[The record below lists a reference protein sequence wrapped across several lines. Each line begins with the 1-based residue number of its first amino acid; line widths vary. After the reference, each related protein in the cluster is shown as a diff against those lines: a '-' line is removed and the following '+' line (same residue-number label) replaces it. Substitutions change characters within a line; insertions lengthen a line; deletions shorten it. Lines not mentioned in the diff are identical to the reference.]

1 MRARTLAVSLLS
13 SATVLVIGWQIG
25 AQTQLSHAAPASVS
39 AIGPV
44 PPAPT
49 PQSGATSPP
58 TPPPSS
64 GASSGPT
71 SPSAT
76 APSTAAPAAGVSGTF
91 TGTPASTQFGNVQV
105 QIVVNGGKITDVVA
119 LQLTDADSRS
129 VSISNRAAPIL
140 RQQVLAAQSARV
152 QGVSGATYTSEGYLT
167 SLQSALDQAKL

>member
-1 MRARTLAVSLLS
+1 MRARTLVVSLLS

-25 AQTQLSHAAPASVS
+25 AQTQLSHAASASVS

-44 PPAPT
+44 PPAST
-49 PQSGATSPP
+49 PQSGATTTP
-58 TPPPSS
+58 TPVPSS
-64 GASSGPT
+64 GASTGPT
-71 SPSAT
+71 SPS
-76 APSTAAPAAGVSGTF
+76 STAAPAAGVSGTF
-91 TGTPASTQFGNVQV
+91 TGAPASTQFGNVQV

>member
-1 MRARTLAVSLLS
+1 MVRARTLAVSLIS
-13 SATVLVIGWQIG
+13 SATVLLIGWQVG
-25 AQTQLSHAAPASVS
+25 AQTQMSHAVPASVS

-44 PPAPT
+44 PPAST
-49 PQSGATSPP
+49 PQSGATS
-58 TPPPSS
+58 TPAPVPSS
-64 GASSGPT
+64 GANAG
-71 SPSAT
+71 SPSPPAT
-76 APSTAAPAAGVSGTF
+76 PAPAAGVSGTF
-91 TGTPASTQFGNVQV
+91 TGAPASTQFGNVQV

-129 VSISNRAAPIL
+129 VSISNRAAPML